1 MQQAHT
7 FSCPS
12 CGAAL
17 NVGAPDQNEV
27 QCPYCGNTV
36 IVPEALRQH
45 MQANHGQL
53 DLNALMGDMAKGDTA
68 KMIQDV
74 MSANPVVFQNV
85 QASGIP
91 MQVYGAKGSRGFG
104 WLGCG
109 IIVSIVLFVL
119 VVTLVPIYFAFTA
132 VSGVTNSV
140 SSGFGDILS
149 SANDLKS
156 SLKGADA
163 LMSFGGKGTGAGLL
177 TDARYVA
184 VDGSGNIF
192 TGEYSSGRVQKF
204 DSNGKFIKSWIVPG
218 KNSLRALAAD
228 QQGNF

>member
-45 MQANHGQL
+45 IQANHGQL

-74 MSANPVVFQNV
+74 MSSNPVVFQSV
-85 QASGIP
+85 QSSGIP
-91 MQVYGAKGSRGFG
+91 MQVYGAKSSRSFG

-109 IIVSIVLFVL
+109 VIRAIVIFTLL
-119 VVTLVPIYFAFTA
+119 VTLVPIYFAFTA
-132 VSGVTNSV
+132 VSSVSNSV
-140 SSGFGDILS
+140 SSSFGGILS
-149 SANDLKS
+149 SADDLKS

-163 LMSFGGKGTGAGLL
+163 LMKFGGKGKGA
-177 TDARYVA
+177 
-184 VDGSGNIF
+184 
-192 TGEYSSGRVQKF
+192 
-204 DSNGKFIKSWIVPG
+204 
-218 KNSLRALAAD
+218 
-228 QQGNF
+228 